1 MGTLFFFHPAIPR
14 LPLPSVSKPVA
25 FPPISCL
32 RNNGDVSGFHEHKSE
47 GNKNVDISQTISN
60 DGQNVKKDNIWQL
73 FKEAQQNIL
82 YLNDQRLGAIEELEK
97 TNREKDS
104 LLKKIKKL
112 EAEKQTGAGKDNQST
127 CSELLLRIDAMVLS
141 SMITPGEASELRSL
155 VINHKVSLADVF
167 NIISRKKDPELLGQL
182 RHFSHGHKKNGFHI
196 VHICTEMTP
205 MVPGGSVASYVTGI
219 SRALQRKGHL
229 VEVILPKYASLNLN
243 EVQGLREVN
252 VEAYSYF
259 NGQLHGNRIWT
270 GVVYGIGVTLIE
282 PKYFSSFFNREMIY
296 GYPDDF
302 ERFSYFCRASLD
314 YIVKCG
320 KQPDVLHLHNWETA
334 IVGPLFWDIFVK
346 QGFGGTKI
354 LFTCHG
360 FNSQGIEQP
369 DKLALCGLDP
379 LRLHRPDRLQDNT
392 NTQLVNILKGGIV
405 YSNKVV
411 IMSSIHQKHII
422 VHNLSHELEPTLNE
436 HRDKL
441 VIAPYGLDRSTWDPS
456 TDYLL
461 PENFNAENIN
471 GKAVCKVSLLQQLGL
486 SEHSSSILVGFI
498 FPEGRDLDVKRLKEV
513 ILNVRQ
519 QDVQFIFL
527 GTSERSVLNQTLE
540 SLQEELED
548 DNLQLFPTYDEA
560 LLHLVF
566 AGSDII
572 LCQSFVDP
580 TDEIPLIALRYG
592 AAPIAL
598 TSDAS
603 TNRVIPFERNF
614 TNQDHEAT
622 MYSKL
627 INSSFLNMSL
637 GLAVDEIRT
646 NPAMWKRKIMQ
657 AMAHDLS
664 WDAECYDLHFAA
676 YSAIKNM

>member
-1 MGTLFFFHPAIPR
+1 
-14 LPLPSVSKPVA
+14 
-25 FPPISCL
+25 
-32 RNNGDVSGFHEHKSE
+32 
-47 GNKNVDISQTISN
+47 
-60 DGQNVKKDNIWQL
+60 
-73 FKEAQQNIL
+73 
-82 YLNDQRLGAIEELEK
+82 
-97 TNREKDS
+97 
-104 LLKKIKKL
+104 
-112 EAEKQTGAGKDNQST
+112 
-127 CSELLLRIDAMVLS
+127 MVLS